1 MIICCRRGEE
11 MLIKIDGPSLNEVEI
26 QNDVIDNLRKKIDKK
41 KNDLDSLNKQIME
54 YNRLQ
59 EELESLDKEIE
70 EAKEIL
76 NELINKAM

>member
-1 MIICCRRGEE
+1 MVRV
-11 MLIKIDGPSLNEVEI
+11 DT
-26 QNDVIDNLRKKIDKK
+26 KKIDKK
-41 KNDLDSLNKQIME
+41 KNELDSLNKQIME